1 MNILIGIKNNNS
13 ALAGI
18 AQWIER
24 ELQTEGLLV
33 RFPIRAHAW
42 VAGPGP
48 QWGPHEK
55 QPHVDISLSFS
66 LPSPLSKNKYK
77 KSLKK
82 NNNSKFSDHFAKKAM
97 C

>member
-1 MNILIGIKNNNS
+1 MNTLIDIKSNNS

-82 NNNSKFSDHFAKKAM
+82 EQQFKVF
-97 C
+97 